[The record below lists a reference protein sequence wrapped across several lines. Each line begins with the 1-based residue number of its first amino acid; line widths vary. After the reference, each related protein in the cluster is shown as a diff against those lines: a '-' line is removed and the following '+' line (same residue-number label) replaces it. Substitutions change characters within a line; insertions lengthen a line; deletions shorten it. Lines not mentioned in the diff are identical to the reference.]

1 MSDTLTLL
9 SPAKLNLFLHITG
22 QRGDGYHELQTLF
35 QLLDWGDRLQFK
47 SNNSGEISLHGADLG
62 IPAEQNLIVK
72 AAQALPRNTGN
83 QGVSIHVEKR
93 IPEGGGLGGGSSNAA
108 ATLLAMNYL
117 WNLQLGDKALQK
129 IGAKLGADV
138 PVFVAGHTA
147 WAEGIGEFLTPVELP
162 ETWYLVIAPGCHVS
176 TAEIFSNEQL
186 TRNTSP
192 IKMAAFFEGNS
203 RNDCQQLVRNLHKEV
218 DNALNWLDNFGTA
231 KLTGTGACV
240 FASFDDEQAATSAL
254 SQLPESMSGFVAR
267 GINTSPVLNALVGPK
282 V

>member
-47 SNNSGEISLHGADLG
+47 SDNSGEISLHGADLG

-72 AAQALPRNTGN
+72 AAQALPRNTSK
-83 QGVSIHVEKR
+83 QGVSIHLEKR

-108 ATLLAMNYL
+108 TTLLAMNYL
-117 WNLQLGDKALQK
+117 WNLRLGDKALQK

-240 FASFDDEQAATSAL
+240 FASFDAKQAATSAL

>member
-1 MSDTLTLL
+1 MSDILTLL

-47 SNNSGEISLHGADLG
+47 SDNSGEISLHGADLG

-72 AAQALPRNTGN
+72 AAQALPRNTSK
-83 QGVSIHVEKR
+83 QGVSIHLEKR

>member
-35 QLLDWGDRLQFK
+35 QLLDWGDRLQFE
-47 SNNSGEISLHGADLG
+47 SDNSGEISLHGADLG

-72 AAQALPRNTGN
+72 AAQALPRNTSK
-83 QGVSIHVEKR
+83 QGVSIHLEKR

>member
-1 MSDTLTLL
+1 MSDILTLL

-83 QGVSIHVEKR
+83 QGVSIHLEKR

>member
-35 QLLDWGDRLQFK
+35 QLLDWGDRLQFE
-47 SNNSGEISLHGADLG
+47 SDNSGEISLHGADLG

-72 AAQALPRNTGN
+72 AAQALPRNTSK
-83 QGVSIHVEKR
+83 QGVSIHLEKR

-108 ATLLAMNYL
+108 TTLLAMNYL
-117 WNLQLGDKALQK
+117 WNLRLGDKALQK

-240 FASFDDEQAATSAL
+240 FASFDAKQAATSAL

>member
-35 QLLDWGDRLQFK
+35 QLLDWGDRLQFE
-47 SNNSGEISLHGADLG
+47 SDNSGEISLHGADLG

-72 AAQALPRNTGN
+72 AAQALPRNTSK
-83 QGVSIHVEKR
+83 QGVSIHLEKR

-108 ATLLAMNYL
+108 TTLLAMNYL
-117 WNLQLGDKALQK
+117 WNLRLGDKALQK

-240 FASFDDEQAATSAL
+240 FASFDDKQSATSAL

>member
-1 MSDTLTLL
+1 MSKTLTLL

-22 QRGDGYHELQTLF
+22 QRANGYHELQTLF
-35 QLLDWGDRLQFK
+35 QLLNWGDTLQFTPD
-47 SNNSGEISLHGADLG
+47 NSGKVTLRGTDLG
-62 IPAEQNLIVK
+62 IPAEHNLIVK
-72 AAQALPRNTGN
+72 AVNALPRSSHK
-83 QGVSIHVEKR
+83 QGVSICLEKR

-108 ATLLAMNYL
+108 TTLLAMNHL
-117 WNLQLGDKALQK
+117 WNLQLSNNELQK

-147 WAEGIGEFLTPVELP
+147 WAEGIGEFLTPIELP

-192 IKMAAFFEGNS
+192 IKMAAFFEGRS
-203 RNDCQQLVRNLHKEV
+203 RNDCQNLVRNLHQEV
-218 DNALNWLDNFGTA
+218 DNALNWLDNFGEA

-240 FASFDDEQAATSAL
+240 FASFESELEAKSAL
-254 SQLPESMSGFVAR
+254 SQLPHSMTGFVAR
-267 GINTSPVLNALVGPK
+267 GMNTSPVLSALAGPK

>member
-47 SNNSGEISLHGADLG
+47 SDNSGEISLHGADLG

-72 AAQALPRNTGN
+72 AAQALPRNSGK
-83 QGVSIHVEKR
+83 QGVSIHLEKR

>member
-35 QLLDWGDRLQFK
+35 QLLDWGDRLQFE
-47 SNNSGEISLHGADLG
+47 SDNSGEISLHGADLG

-72 AAQALPRNTGN
+72 AAQALPRNTSK
-83 QGVSIHVEKR
+83 QGVSIHLEKR

-108 ATLLAMNYL
+108 TTLLAMNYL
-117 WNLQLGDKALQK
+117 WNLRLGDKALQK

-240 FASFDDEQAATSAL
+240 FASFAAKQAATSAL

>member
-22 QRGDGYHELQTLF
+22 QRGNGYHELQTLF
-35 QLLDWGDRLQFK
+35 QLLDWGDRLQFE
-47 SNNSGEISLHGADLG
+47 SDNSGEISLHGADLG

-72 AAQALPRNTGN
+72 AAQALPRNTSK
-83 QGVSIHVEKR
+83 QGVSIHLEKR

-108 ATLLAMNYL
+108 TTLLAMNYL
-117 WNLQLGDKALQK
+117 WNLRLGDKALQK

-240 FASFDDEQAATSAL
+240 FASFDAKQAATSAL

>member
-72 AAQALPRNTGN
+72 AAQALPRNTSK
-83 QGVSIHVEKR
+83 QGVSIHLEKR

>member
-47 SNNSGEISLHGADLG
+47 SDNSGEISLHGADLG

-72 AAQALPRNTGN
+72 AAQALPRNTSK
-83 QGVSIHVEKR
+83 QGVSIHLEKR

-108 ATLLAMNYL
+108 TTLLAMNYL
-117 WNLQLGDKALQK
+117 WNLRLGDKALQK

>member
-1 MSDTLTLL
+1 MSDILTLL

-47 SNNSGEISLHGADLG
+47 SDNSGEISLHGADLG

-72 AAQALPRNTGN
+72 AAQALPRNTSK
-83 QGVSIHVEKR
+83 QGVSIHLEKR

-108 ATLLAMNYL
+108 ATMLAMNYL

-231 KLTGTGACV
+231 KLTGTGSCV

>member
-72 AAQALPRNTGN
+72 AAQALPRNSGN
-83 QGVSIHVEKR
+83 QGVSIHLEKR

>member
-47 SNNSGEISLHGADLG
+47 SDNSGEISLHGADLG

-83 QGVSIHVEKR
+83 QGVSIHLEKR

>member
-1 MSDTLTLL
+1 MSKTLTLL

-22 QRGDGYHELQTLF
+22 QRANGYHELQTLF
-35 QLLDWGDRLQFK
+35 QLLNWGDTLQFTPD
-47 SNNSGEISLHGADLG
+47 NSGKVTLRGTDLG
-62 IPAEQNLIVK
+62 IPAEHNLIVK
-72 AAQALPRNTGN
+72 AVNALPRSSHK
-83 QGVSIHVEKR
+83 QGVSICLEKR

-108 ATLLAMNYL
+108 TTLLAMNHL
-117 WNLQLGDKALQK
+117 WNLQLSNSELQK

-147 WAEGIGEFLTPVELP
+147 WAEGIGEFLTPIELP

-192 IKMAAFFEGNS
+192 IKMAAFFEGRS
-203 RNDCQQLVRNLHKEV
+203 RNDCQNLVRNLHQEV
-218 DNALNWLDNFGTA
+218 DNALNWLDNFGEA

-240 FASFDDEQAATSAL
+240 FASFESELEAKSAL
-254 SQLPESMSGFVAR
+254 SQLPHSMTGFVAR
-267 GINTSPVLNALVGPK
+267 GMNTSPVLSALAGPK

>member
-1 MSDTLTLL
+1 MSDILTLL

-47 SNNSGEISLHGADLG
+47 SDNSGEISLHGADLG

-72 AAQALPRNTGN
+72 AAQALPRNTSK
-83 QGVSIHVEKR
+83 QGVSIHLEKR

-240 FASFDDEQAATSAL
+240 FASFDAKQAATSAL

>member
-1 MSDTLTLL
+1 MSDILTLL

-47 SNNSGEISLHGADLG
+47 SDNSGEISLHGADLG

-72 AAQALPRNTGN
+72 AAKALPRNTSK
-83 QGVSIHVEKR
+83 QGVSIHLEKR

>member
-22 QRGDGYHELQTLF
+22 QRGNGYHELQTLF
-35 QLLDWGDRLQFK
+35 QLLDWGDRLQFE
-47 SNNSGEISLHGADLG
+47 SDNSGEISLHGADLG

-72 AAQALPRNTGN
+72 AAQALPRNTSK
-83 QGVSIHVEKR
+83 QGVSIHLEKR

-108 ATLLAMNYL
+108 TTLLAMNYL

>member
-47 SNNSGEISLHGADLG
+47 SDNSGEISLHGADLG

-83 QGVSIHVEKR
+83 QGVSIHLEKR

-231 KLTGTGACV
+231 
-240 FASFDDEQAATSAL
+240 
-254 SQLPESMSGFVAR
+254 
-267 GINTSPVLNALVGPK
+267 
-282 V
+282 